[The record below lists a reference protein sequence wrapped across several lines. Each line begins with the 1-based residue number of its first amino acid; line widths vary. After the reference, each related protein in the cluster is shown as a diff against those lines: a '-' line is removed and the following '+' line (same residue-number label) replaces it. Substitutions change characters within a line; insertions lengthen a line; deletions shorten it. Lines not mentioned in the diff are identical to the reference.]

1 MCMFEKVF
9 ELVDDLFWYFWRI
22 FVSEEESIFL
32 MINKKLR
39 GIFIFDIFCIFIIL
53 FNYFDLEYVKARDI
67 HTIAIRLSMY
77 ASLRN

>member
-39 GIFIFDIFCIFIIL
+39 GIFIFDTFNIL
-53 FNYFDLEYVKARDI
+53 SWKKNRFFRF
-67 HTIAIRLSMY
+67 
-77 ASLRN
+77 

>member
-32 MINKKLR
+32 MINKKFR
-39 GIFIFDIFCIFIIL
+39 GIFIFDIFNIL
-53 FNYFDLEYVKARDI
+53 SWKKNRFFRFW
-67 HTIAIRLSMY
+67 
-77 ASLRN
+77 